1 MNRSQARAP
10 LTRRRALGTA
20 LVALAAGIAMPAA
33 WAGAYEDFFV
43 AIVRDDGDAIADL
56 LRRGFDPNTPNPKGE
71 VGLAVALHHGS
82 AKALGALLASRTV
95 NVEARN
101 AADESPLMLAALKG
115 NLDAMRALIARN
127 ADVNKTGWAPLHYA
141 ASAGS
146 PQHTEAIA
154 LLLEH
159 HAYIDA
165 TSPNGTTPL
174 MMAAHYGST
183 PSVQLL
189 LDEGADPTLRNQ
201 LGLTAVDF
209 AMRVSR
215 TEAAAKIAEAIR
227 RRQPNRGK
235 W

>member
-1 MNRSQARAP
+1 MTV
-10 LTRRRALGTA
+10 LDRRTTLA
-20 LVALAAGIAMPAA
+20 ALAIAGCGAFISVPVN
-33 WAGAYEDFFV
+33 AGAFEDFFI
-43 AIVRDDGDAIADL
+43 AIQRDDGDAITTL
-56 LRRGFDPNTPNPKGE
+56 LRRGFDPNTRDPNGQ
-71 VGLAVALHHGS
+71 VGLTLTLQNGSLKAFAALM
-82 AKALGALLASRTV
+82 AARQV

-101 AADESPLMLAALKG
+101 AQDESPLMMAALKG
-115 NLDAMRALIARN
+115 NVEAVKALLARD

-146 PQHTEAIA
+146 PQHAQIIS
-154 LLLEH
+154 LLLER

-165 TSPNGTTPL
+165 ASPNGTTPL

-183 PSVQLL
+183 EAVQLL
-189 LDEGADPTLRNQ
+189 LEEGADPTLKNQ
-201 LGLTAVDF
+201 LGLTATDF

-215 TEAAAKIAEAIR
+215 TDSAEKIAAAIR

>member
-1 MNRSQARAP
+1 M
-10 LTRRRALGTA
+10 TMHRRA
-20 LVALAAGIAMPAA
+20 ALAATVLALAA
-33 WAGAYEDFFV
+33 PHAVAGAYEDFFI
-43 AIVRDDGDAIADL
+43 AILRDDGDAITAL
-56 LRRGFDPNTPNPKGE
+56 LRRGFDPNTRNPKGQ
-71 VGLAVALHHGS
+71 VGLVLALQNGS
-82 AKALGALLASRTV
+82 PKAFNALLAARRV

-101 AADESPLMLAALKG
+101 AQDESPLMMAALKG
-115 NLDAMRALIARN
+115 NLDAVRALLARD

-146 PQHTEAIA
+146 PQHTQIIA
-154 LLLEH
+154 LLLEN

-165 TSPNGTTPL
+165 ASPNGTTPL

-183 PSVQLL
+183 ESVQLL
-189 LDEGADPTLRNQ
+189 LDEGADPTLKNQ
-201 LGLTAVDF
+201 LGLTAYDF

-215 TEAAAKIAEAIR
+215 TESAEKIAAAIR

>member
-1 MNRSQARAP
+1 M
-10 LTRRRALGTA
+10 TVHRRT
-20 LVALAAGIAMPAA
+20 ALAATVLALAA
-33 WAGAYEDFFV
+33 PHAVAGAYEDFFI
-43 AIVRDDGDAIADL
+43 AILRDDGDAITAL
-56 LRRGFDPNTPNPKGE
+56 LRRGFDPNTRNPKGQ
-71 VGLAVALHHGS
+71 VGLVLALQNGS
-82 AKALGALLASRTV
+82 PKAFNALLAARRV

-101 AADESPLMLAALKG
+101 AQDESPLMMAALKG
-115 NLDAMRALIARN
+115 NLDAVRALLARD

-146 PQHTEAIA
+146 PQHTQIIA
-154 LLLEH
+154 LLLEN

-165 TSPNGTTPL
+165 ASPNGTTPL

-183 PSVQLL
+183 ESVQLL
-189 LDEGADPTLRNQ
+189 LDEGADPTLKNQ
-201 LGLTAVDF
+201 LGLTAYDF

-215 TEAAAKIAEAIR
+215 TESAEKIAAAIR